1 MIPKIN
7 LKDFYYDLPEDK
19 IAKFPLKDRDH
30 SKLLV
35 YKNGQIN
42 HSRFYE
48 LAQNLDS
55 GSILFLNNTKV
66 IPARLHFQRQS
77 GAWIEILLLHPESH
91 DKIIQFSMESSDPV
105 IWSCMIGN
113 LKKWKDREI
122 LEKDLG
128 DCIISARLINREKFW
143 VEISW
148 NKKDLIFS
156 EVLDRAGK
164 IPIPP
169 YFEREPNAEDLQ
181 NYQTVFAENQG
192 AVAAPTAGL
201 HFTEDSFESL
211 KEKGIKTDYLTL
223 HVGAGTFQPVKEHE
237 DVSKHAMHQ
246 EQIIITK
253 KNIINLL
260 ENHNVTAVG
269 TTSMRTLESIFWYG
283 QILEKNEEAG
293 LFIPK
298 LTPYTSGPI
307 ISREKSLNNVLNY
320 LSRKGIENLVG
331 ETEILIMPGYT
342 FQICD
347 ALITNFHLPET
358 TLLLLIS
365 AFVGDDW
372 KSIYR
377 EALEHNYR
385 FLSYGDSSLLFK
397 KKLSS

>member
-7 LKDFYYDLPEDK
+7 LKDFHYDLPEDR

-30 SKLLV
+30 SKLLI
-35 YKNGQIN
+35 YKDGQIN
-42 HSRFYE
+42 HSQFFE
-48 LAQNLDS
+48 LSKNLIPN
-55 GSILFLNNTKV
+55 SILFLNNTKV

-91 DKIIQFSMESSDPV
+91 DKIIQFSMESSIPV
-105 IWSCMIGN
+105 VWSCMIGN
-113 LKKWKDREI
+113 LKKWKDGEI

-128 DCIISARLINREKFW
+128 DCIINARLINREKFW

-148 NKKDLIFS
+148 NRKDLVFS
-156 EVLDRAGK
+156 NILDLAGK

-181 NYQTVFAENQG
+181 NYQTVFAQNQG

-201 HFTEDSFESL
+201 HFTDASFESL
-211 KEKGIKTDYLTL
+211 KSSGIETDYLTL
-223 HVGAGTFQPVKEHE
+223 HVGAGTFQPVKENE
-237 DVSKHAMHQ
+237 DVSKHSMHQ
-246 EQIIITK
+246 EQIIINK

-260 ENHNVTAVG
+260 ENRFVTAVG
-269 TTSMRTLESIFWYG
+269 TTSMRTLESLFWFG
-283 QILEKNEEAG
+283 QILEKNPDAN

-298 LTPYTSGPI
+298 LIPYESEHI
-307 ISREKSLNNVLNY
+307 ISKEKSLNNVLDY
-320 LSRKGIENLVG
+320 LSRKGIENIIG
-331 ETEILIMPGYT
+331 ETEILIMPGYE

-365 AFVGDDW
+365 AFVGNDW
-372 KSIYR
+372 KIIYE
-377 EALEHNYR
+377 EALKKNYR

-397 KKLSS
+397 RGLGT